1 MKTKTKTHRSTAKR
15 FSVTASG
22 KVKYKKQGLRHILT
36 KKTSKRKRRLRRAG
50 LLSPAEHKRIR
61 RLLPNG

>member
-1 MKTKTKTHRSTAKR
+1 MNTKTKTHRSTAKR
-15 FSVTASG
+15 FSVTAKG

-36 KKTSKRKRRLRRAG
+36 KKASKRKRKLRRSG

-61 RLLPNG
+61 LLLPKG